1 MAGTY
6 YSTTTEEKA
15 TKLFTFSV
23 NNTDPLI
30 KLVPKADGKII
41 DVVNDFAWSASPRL
55 QDSFKKVPVMYLQER
70 EQVVNS
76 LLSSALYYINAMKQ
90 FDGTDA
96 FDLNSLQTKLDKL
109 ATDGTS
115 GISANTAGNIKE
127 ELKQIIA
134 NAKSSDNLILSDKLR
149 SYLGIYLTEPTGF
162 NYALPFFD
170 ETPLGVKSSWTSDSN
185 IMQNPLS
192 DMIDVGQGAMER
204 IAHALNIT
212 QPGTFIEKP
221 KYFQY
226 NTGGESVSVS
236 FPLFNTIKRTN
247 KTSYQQNYELLWI
260 LAYQNKPYRTSFSRI
275 SPPKL
280 YTLTIPGQKFM
291 PYCYISDMNIKF
303 GGTRRKLPVSIP
315 LATSSA
321 GEKKSVTVDFN
332 TVEVSVPDVYMV
344 QITFTS
350 LLADVANTMVDSGF
364 TSRKISVGTVN
375 Q

>member
-1 MAGTY
+1 MATY
-6 YSTTTEEKA
+6 YSTTAEEKA

-76 LLSSALYYINAMKQ
+76 LLSSALYYINAIKQ

-96 FDLNSLQTKLDKL
+96 FDLTSIQTKLDKL
-109 ATDGTS
+109 ATEGS
-115 GISANTAGNIKE
+115 GGPSPTNASNIKE

-134 NAKSSDNLILSDKLR
+134 KAKSSDNLILSDKLR

-170 ETPLGVKSSWTSDSN
+170 ETPLGVKSSWSTESALLN
-185 IMQNPLS
+185 NPLA

-204 IAHALNIT
+204 TAHMLNIT

-236 FPLFNTIKRTN
+236 FPLFNTIKRTD

-315 LATSSA
+315 LAPSST
-321 GEKKSVTVDFN
+321 GEKKSTSVDFN

-364 TSRKISVGTVN
+364 TSSKISVGTVN

>member
-1 MAGTY
+1 MATY
-6 YSTTTEEKA
+6 YSTTAEEKA

-76 LLSSALYYINAMKQ
+76 LLSSALYYINAIKQ

-96 FDLNSLQTKLDKL
+96 FDLTSIQTKLDKL
-109 ATDGTS
+109 ATEGS
-115 GISANTAGNIKE
+115 GGLSPTNASNIKE

-134 NAKSSDNLILSDKLR
+134 KAKSSDNLILSDKLR

-170 ETPLGVKSSWTSDSN
+170 ETPLGVKSSWSTESALLN
-185 IMQNPLS
+185 NPLA

-204 IAHALNIT
+204 TAHMLNIT

-236 FPLFNTIKRTN
+236 FPLFNTIKRTD

-315 LATSSA
+315 LAPSLT
-321 GEKKSVTVDFN
+321 GEKKSTSVDFN

-364 TSRKISVGTVN
+364 TSSKISVGTVN

>member
-76 LLSSALYYINAMKQ
+76 LLSSALYYINAIKQ

-109 ATDGTS
+109 ATEGS
-115 GISANTAGNIKE
+115 GGLSTTNASNIKE

-149 SYLGIYLTEPTGF
+149 SYIGIYLTEPTGF

-170 ETPLGVKSSWTSDSN
+170 ETPLGVKSSWSTESALLN
-185 IMQNPLS
+185 NPLA

-204 IAHALNIT
+204 TAHMLNIT

-236 FPLFNTIKRTN
+236 FPLFNTIKRTD

-315 LATSSA
+315 LAPSST
-321 GEKKSVTVDFN
+321 GEKKSTSVDFN

-375 Q
+375 